1 MMNNFDINNNDYID
15 IINDFR
21 NLIDFI
27 NYNDVLIE
35 KMFHI
40 FEKYFEFNCAGIFF
54 NSPDIYCTN
63 TLNLLIKNKNINN
76 KLIEQNFFKNMNQY
90 KQIIKTKV
98 NIISSNIISSDEGEH
113 FEDELIIPFLF
124 QNTLLGGICIV
135 SQNEILKTDINTYN
149 FLINE
154 FLSIFKL
161 KYLYSEQIFKSSVD
175 GLTGLYN
182 RHQFDINLNQECNRS
197 QRYNAPFTLAMIDID
212 HFKNIND
219 TYGHQFG
226 DFVLKEI
233 SKIIQNTFRKTDI
246 VFRYG
251 GEEITIIMP
260 ETNSENAIL
269 PLEKLRKKI
278 KKHNFNGKNVTV
290 SIGAADF
297 NNDIKTSTDIL
308 KKADEML
315 YTAKEN
321 GRNQVK
327 VFLPSSH

>member
-1 MMNNFDINNNDYID
+1 MNNFLLDKNNYID

-21 NLIDFI
+21 ILIDFI

-40 FEKYFEFNCAGIFF
+40 LEKHFNFEISGIFF

-63 TLNLLIKNKNINN
+63 ILNLLIKNKNINIEN
-76 KLIEQNFFKNMNQY
+76 IEQKFFNHMSEF
-90 KQIIKTKV
+90 KQIIKTK
-98 NIISSNIISSDEGEH
+98 SNIIQVKANDDNKILEN
-113 FEDELIIPFLF
+113 ELILPFLF
-124 QNTLLGGICIV
+124 QNKLLGGICII
-135 SQNEILKTDINTYN
+135 SKNEILKTDIDTYN

-154 FLSIFKL
+154 LLSIFKL

-182 RHQFDINLNQECNRS
+182 RHQFDINLNQEFNRS
-197 QRYNAPFTLAMIDID
+197 QRYNTPFTLAMIDID

-226 DFVLKEI
+226 DYVLKEI
-233 SKIIQNTFRKTDI
+233 SQIIQNTFRKTDI

-260 ETNSENAIL
+260 ETNSNNALL
-269 PLEKLRKKI
+269 PLEKLRNKI
-278 KKHNFNGKNVTV
+278 SKHNFNNQNVTI
-290 SIGAADF
+290 SIGVADF
-297 NNDIKTSTDIL
+297 NNDIKTSNDIL

-315 YTAKEN
+315 YYAKEN

>member
-1 MMNNFDINNNDYID
+1 MNDFLLKNNNYIN

-40 FEKYFEFNCAGIFF
+40 LEKHFNFEGAGIFF
-54 NSPDIYCTN
+54 NSPDIYGVN
-63 TLNLLIKNKNINN
+63 TLNLLINNKNSNV
-76 KLIEQNFFKNMNQY
+76 KKIEKDFFNRMSEF
-90 KQIIKTKV
+90 KQIINTKSNV
-98 NIISSNIISSDEGEH
+98 IQTEINSSNNKN
-113 FEDELIIPFLF
+113 FENELIVPFLF
-124 QNTLLGGICIV
+124 QNKLLGGICII
-135 SQNEILKTDINTYN
+135 SENEILKTDISTYN

-154 FLSIFKL
+154 LLSIFKL
-161 KYLYSEQIFKSSVD
+161 KYLYSEQIFKSTVD

-182 RHQFDINLNQECNRS
+182 RHQFDINLNQEFNRS
-197 QRYNAPFTLAMIDID
+197 KRYKTPFTLAMIDID
-212 HFKNIND
+212 YFKNIND
-219 TYGHQFG
+219 SYGHQFG

-233 SKIIQNTFRKTDI
+233 SQIIQNTFRKTDV

-260 ETNSENAIL
+260 ETSSKKALL
-269 PLEKLRKKI
+269 PLEKLRDKI
-278 KKHNFNGKNVTV
+278 SKHNFNSKNVTI
-290 SIGAADF
+290 SIGVADF

-315 YTAKEN
+315 YSAKEN

>member
-1 MMNNFDINNNDYID
+1 MNNFSLKNNNYID

-40 FEKYFEFNCAGIFF
+40 LKKHFNFEIAGIFF
-54 NSPDIYCTN
+54 NSPDIYGIN
-63 TLNLLIKNKNINN
+63 TLNLLIKNKNNN
-76 KLIEQNFFKNMNQY
+76 VQSIEENFFNHMSEF
-90 KQIIKTKV
+90 KQIIKTK
-98 NIISSNIISSDEGEH
+98 SNIIQMKVNDYNDKNLEN
-113 FEDELIIPFLF
+113 ELIVPFLF
-124 QNTLLGGICIV
+124 QNKLLGGICII
-135 SQNEILKTDINTYN
+135 SENEILKTDISTYN

-154 FLSIFKL
+154 LLSIFKL

-182 RHQFDINLNQECNRS
+182 RHQFDINLNQEFNRS
-197 QRYNAPFTLAMIDID
+197 KRYKTPFTLAMIDID

-233 SKIIQNTFRKTDI
+233 SQIIQNTFRKTDV

-260 ETNSENAIL
+260 ETTSQNAIL
-269 PLEKLRKKI
+269 PLEKLRDKI
-278 KKHNFNGKNVTV
+278 SEHKFNNQNVTI
-290 SIGAADF
+290 SIGVADF
-297 NNDIKTSTDIL
+297 NSDINTSDDIL

-315 YTAKEN
+315 YSAKEN

>member
-1 MMNNFDINNNDYID
+1 MNNFSLENNNYID

-40 FEKYFEFNCAGIFF
+40 FEKHFNFEIAGIFF
-54 NSPDIYCTN
+54 NSPDIYGIN
-63 TLNLLIKNKNINN
+63 TLNLLIKNKNNN
-76 KLIEQNFFKNMNQY
+76 IQSIEEKFFNHMSEF
-90 KQIIKTKV
+90 KQIIKIK
-98 NIISSNIISSDEGEH
+98 SNIIQSGINNSNNKN
-113 FEDELIIPFLF
+113 FENELITPFLF
-124 QNTLLGGICIV
+124 QNKLLGGICII
-135 SQNEILKTDINTYN
+135 SENEILKTDLNTYN

-154 FLSIFKL
+154 LLSIFKL

-182 RHQFDINLNQECNRS
+182 RHQFDINLNQEFNRS
-197 QRYNAPFTLAMIDID
+197 QRYKTPFTVAMIDID

-233 SKIIQNTFRKTDI
+233 SQIIQNTFRKTDI

-251 GEEITIIMP
+251 GEEIAIIMP
-260 ETNSENAIL
+260 ETTSKKALL
-269 PLEKLRKKI
+269 PLEKLRDKI
-278 KKHNFNGKNVTV
+278 SKHNFNSKNVTI
-290 SIGAADF
+290 SIGVADF
-297 NNDIKTSTDIL
+297 NNDIKSSTEIL
-308 KKADEML
+308 KKADKML
-315 YTAKEN
+315 YSAKEN
-321 GRNQVK
+321 GRNQIK
-327 VFLPSSH
+327 VFLP